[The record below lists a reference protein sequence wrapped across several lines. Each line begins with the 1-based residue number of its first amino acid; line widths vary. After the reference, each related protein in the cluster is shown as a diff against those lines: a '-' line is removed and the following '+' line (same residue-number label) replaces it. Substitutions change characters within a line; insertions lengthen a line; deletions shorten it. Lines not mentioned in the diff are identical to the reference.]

1 MDAPQVACELADR
14 TDIDQRYVT
23 GTLPPDEAEAFEEH
37 YFGCQRCWDLVQQG
51 LALRAAGSGG
61 PHLLDAGLGVPT
73 GHEPVS
79 ARRRRWWAGL
89 AAASVVLAS
98 AALWHSWRADA
109 PADPDAV
116 RGADATLVASAS
128 VRDDSIFATWQR
140 VSTATDYRVRVSAPD
155 GTALLERAVTDSTI
169 AFPRSALR
177 DAMADTLYLS
187 VLARDAL
194 RRPVARSALT
204 PLAVVRR

>member
-1 MDAPQVACELADR
+1 M
-14 TDIDQRYVT
+14 
-23 GTLPPDEAEAFEEH
+23 
-37 YFGCQRCWDLVQQG
+37 
-51 LALRAAGSGG
+51 
-61 PHLLDAGLGVPT
+61 
-73 GHEPVS
+73 
-79 ARRRRWWAGL
+79 
-89 AAASVVLAS
+89 
-98 AALWHSWRADA
+98 
-109 PADPDAV
+109 
-116 RGADATLVASAS
+116 
-128 VRDDSIFATWQR
+128 RDDSIFATWQR